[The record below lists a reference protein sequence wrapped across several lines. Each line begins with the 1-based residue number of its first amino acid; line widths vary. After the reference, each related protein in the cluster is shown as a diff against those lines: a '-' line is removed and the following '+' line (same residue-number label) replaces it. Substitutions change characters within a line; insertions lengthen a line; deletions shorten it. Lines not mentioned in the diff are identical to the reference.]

1 MGSPRRE
8 EDPTGLL
15 TVTPIPPETR
25 KEYRYMAKLTTAS
38 LKDLNRVELMEKA
51 KDLGLKGYQKLR
63 KDDMIALIMEHAD
76 ESAPEEAVAV
86 EETEVAA
93 ESEPEP
99 EEPRSRSQRR
109 TRRHQE
115 ESGVAVLEAPEVE
128 SETAESESPA
138 DGDGEADGEGRRPRR
153 RRRGRDRHR
162 GEVESPEVEST
173 DEVESEG
180 ERDEEGEETEAESE
194 AEGERRRRRRR
205 RGRDRD
211 RTERAPRSDEEEA
224 SDDES
229 DEDDDQDFEREPERP
244 RRAPRGLLYASGVLE
259 LLPEGYGFLRGRT
272 YLPSHSDI
280 YVSVTQ
286 VRRFGLRMGDM
297 VLGEVRPPKS
307 GEKYFGLLKVAT
319 VNGTDPE
326 IARRRPNFDQLT
338 PIFPEERYTLESD
351 RVNDYSRRIID
362 LFSPIGKGQRGLLVA
377 PPKAGKTILLKK
389 IANGIIENYPEVTLM
404 ALLID
409 ERPEEVTDME
419 RSIEGEVIASTF
431 DESPDHHAH
440 VSELAL
446 AKAMRMVEMG
456 KDVVILL
463 DSLTR
468 MGRAYNNITP
478 PSGRTLSGG
487 LDTAALRTPKRFFG
501 AARNIENGGS
511 LTIIATA
518 LVETGSK
525 MDEVIFEEFK
535 GTGNMELDLSRRLA
549 EKRVY
554 PAIDIKKSGT
564 RREDKLL
571 TEEEM
576 HKIILMRRALSL
588 LAENQEPTE
597 AVLERMRRTKN
608 NQEFLATLGKD
619 TPSSGR

>member
-1 MGSPRRE
+1 
-8 EDPTGLL
+8 
-15 TVTPIPPETR
+15 
-25 KEYRYMAKLTTAS
+25 MAKVTTAS

-51 KDLGLKGYQKLR
+51 KDMGLKGFQKLR
-63 KDDMIALIMEHAD
+63 KDDMIALIMEHVDEAGDD
-76 ESAPEEAVAV
+76 ESAEEAAPAEEAVVEVEEEAAEVVAEAPRSRSSRRSRRESSESAV
-86 EETEVAA
+86 AVVEAPPEEETEVAEEAA
-93 ESEPEP
+93 EE
-99 EEPRSRSQRR
+99 
-109 TRRHQE
+109 
-115 ESGVAVLEAPEVE
+115 
-128 SETAESESPA
+128 
-138 DGDGEADGEGRRPRR
+138 GEAEEGSRRPRR
-153 RRRGRDRHR
+153 RRRGRDRQR
-162 GEVESPEVEST
+162 REVEETAEVET
-173 DEVESEG
+173 EEAEVEAEA
-180 ERDEEGEETEAESE
+180 ETEEEGESEEAEGD
-194 AEGERRRRRRR
+194 GERRRRRRR

-211 RTERAPRSDEEEA
+211 RGERPERVERSETADEDEESE
-224 SDDES
+224 SES
-229 DEDDDQDFEREPERP
+229 DEDAEDDEDGYTERERGG
-244 RRAPRGLLYASGVLE
+244 RRQAPPKGILYASGVLE

-280 YVSVTQ
+280 YVSVSQ

-326 IARRRPNFDQLT
+326 VARRRPNFDQLT
-338 PIFPEERYTLESD
+338 PIFPEERYTLESE
-351 RVNDYSRRIID
+351 RSNDYSRRIID

-419 RSIEGEVIASTF
+419 RSIDGEVVASTF
-431 DESPDHHAH
+431 DESPEHHAH
-440 VSELAL
+440 VSELVL
-446 AKAMRMVEMG
+446 AKAMRQVEMG

-501 AARNIENGGS
+501 AARNIERGGS

-571 TEEEM
+571 TEEEL

-588 LAENQEPTE
+588 LGENQEPTE
-597 AVLERMRRTKN
+597 AVLERMKRTKTN
-608 NQEFLATLGKD
+608 AEFLMTLGKD
-619 TPSSGR
+619 TPAGGR

>member
-1 MGSPRRE
+1 
-8 EDPTGLL
+8 
-15 TVTPIPPETR
+15 
-25 KEYRYMAKLTTAS
+25 MAKLTTAS

-51 KDLGLKGYQKLR
+51 KELGLKGFQKLR
-63 KDDMIALIMEHAD
+63 KDDMIALIMEHASD
-76 ESAPEEAVAV
+76 AEDAPAPKKSASSSSTAKKVTATKSADKDQEDDAQEQRPSRSKRRSRQGTSDSSVAVA
-86 EETEVAA
+86 
-93 ESEPEP
+93 
-99 EEPRSRSQRR
+99 
-109 TRRHQE
+109 
-115 ESGVAVLEAPEVE
+115 EAPESDAVETSDSSDRSDNDDSADDESRGRPRRRSRRRDRGDRERPRRDAEENTEADKDTDNDSDSDSDSETE
-128 SETAESESPA
+128 SEESES
-138 DGDGEADGEGRRPRR
+138 DSRNRSRR
-153 RRRGRDRHR
+153 RRRG
-162 GEVESPEVEST
+162 G
-173 DEVESEG
+173 
-180 ERDEEGEETEAESE
+180 
-194 AEGERRRRRRR
+194 
-205 RGRDRD
+205 GRDR
-211 RTERAPRSDEEEA
+211 ERPRQESDDDSNSSDED
-224 SDDES
+224 SDSDSDS
-229 DEDDDQDFEREPERP
+229 DEDDDSGSSRGRSRGEK
-244 RRAPRGLLYASGVLE
+244 RGLLYASGVLE
-259 LLPEGYGFLRGRT
+259 LLPEGYGFLRGRR

-280 YVSVTQ
+280 YVSVSQ

-297 VLGEVRPPKS
+297 VLGEVRAPKS

-326 IARRRPNFDQLT
+326 SARRRPNFDQLT

-351 RVNDYSRRIID
+351 TVNDYSRRIID

-389 IANGIIENYPEVTLM
+389 IANGIAENYPEVTLM

-419 RSIEGEVIASTF
+419 RSIDGEVIASTF
-431 DESPDHHAH
+431 DESPEHHAH
-440 VSELAL
+440 VSELVL

-456 KDVVILL
+456 QDVVILL

-518 LVETGSK
+518 LIDTGSK

-571 TEEEM
+571 TEEELQ
-576 HKIILMRRALSL
+576 KIILMRRALSL
-588 LAENQEPTE
+588 LGDNQEPTE
-597 AVLERMRRTKN
+597 AVLERMRRAKTN
-608 NQEFLATLGKD
+608 AEFLMTLGKD
-619 TPSSGR
+619 TPTSSR

>member
-1 MGSPRRE
+1 MKTI
-8 EDPTGLL
+8 D
-15 TVTPIPPETR
+15 
-25 KEYRYMAKLTTAS
+25 
-38 LKDLNRVELMEKA
+38 LMEKA
-51 KDLGLKGYQKLR
+51 KDMGLKGFQKLR
-63 KDDMIALIMEHAD
+63 KDDMIALIMEHVD
-76 ESAPEEAVAV
+76 EVEEVQAPVAVPAV
-86 EETEVAA
+86 EEESSAPAA
-93 ESEPEP
+93 R
-99 EEPRSRSQRR
+99 RSRSQRR
-109 TRRHQE
+109 TIREGADDSAVALVEAPAEETTDAESDPETSESSDGDSEQ
-115 ESGVAVLEAPEVE
+115 ESG
-128 SETAESESPA
+128 
-138 DGDGEADGEGRRPRR
+138 G
-153 RRRGRDRHR
+153 
-162 GEVESPEVEST
+162 
-173 DEVESEG
+173 
-180 ERDEEGEETEAESE
+180 
-194 AEGERRRRRRR
+194 RRRRRR

-211 RTERAPRSDEEEA
+211 RDRDPERSRQESEDAEDEGDRDAGEAESEDEDESEREAGREGGRRRRRRRGRDRDREREGEREGERQERPAEEDEETEEEA
-224 SDDES
+224 EE
-229 DEDDDQDFEREPERP
+229 DEDGYGERDRDRQRRP
-244 RRAPRGLLYASGVLE
+244 VPRGLLYASGVLE

-297 VLGEVRPPKS
+297 VLGEVRAPKP

-326 IARRRPNFDQLT
+326 IARRRPNYDQLT
-338 PIFPEERYTLESD
+338 PIFPEERYTLESE
-351 RVNDYSRRIID
+351 RTNDYSRRIID

-389 IANGIIENYPEVTLM
+389 IANGIAENYPEVTLM

-431 DESPDHHAH
+431 DESPEHHAH

-554 PAIDIKKSGT
+554 PSIDIKKSGT

-571 TEEEM
+571 TEEEYQ
-576 HKIILMRRALSL
+576 KIVLMRRALSL

-597 AVLERMRRTKN
+597 AVLERMRRTRTN
-608 NQEFLATLGKD
+608 AEFLMTLGKD
-619 TPSSGR
+619 TPASSR

>member
-1 MGSPRRE
+1 
-8 EDPTGLL
+8 
-15 TVTPIPPETR
+15 
-25 KEYRYMAKLTTAS
+25 MANLTTAT
-38 LKDLNRVELMEKA
+38 LKDLSRVELMEKA
-51 KDLGLKGYQKLR
+51 KDMGLKGFQKLR
-63 KDDMIALIMEHAD
+63 KDDMIALIMEHVD
-76 ESAPEEAVAV
+76 ESSDITIEV
-86 EETEVAA
+86 EQEAA
-93 ESEPEP
+93 EPEQAP
-99 EEPRSRSQRR
+99 VETRAEGRSRSQRR
-109 TRRHQE
+109 SRRE
-115 ESGVAVLEAPEVE
+115 ASEASAVALVEAPEAEQVAETE
-128 SETAESESPA
+128 SEE
-138 DGDGEADGEGRRPRR
+138 
-153 RRRGRDRHR
+153 
-162 GEVESPEVEST
+162 
-173 DEVESEG
+173 
-180 ERDEEGEETEAESE
+180 EAE
-194 AEGERRRRRRR
+194 AEPEQEGRRRRRR

-211 RTERAPRSDEEEA
+211 RGEREVEPQREAPGEDEEEESEVEATEDGEDEESEGGREGGRRRRRRRGRDRDRGEREERPARAEEDEESDEEG
-224 SDDES
+224 
-229 DEDDDQDFEREPERP
+229 DEDEDGYGERDRDRERSRP
-244 RRAPRGLLYASGVLE
+244 RPRGLLYASGVLE

-280 YVSVTQ
+280 YVSVSQ

-297 VLGEVRPPKS
+297 VLGEVRSPKP

-351 RVNDYSRRIID
+351 KTNDYSRRIID

-389 IANGIIENYPEVTLM
+389 IANGIAENYPDVTLM

-419 RSIEGEVIASTF
+419 RSIDGEVIASTF
-431 DESPDHHAH
+431 DESPEHHAH

-487 LDTAALRTPKRFFG
+487 LDTAALRIPKRFFG

-571 TEEEM
+571 TEEEYQ
-576 HKIILMRRALSL
+576 KIVLMRRALSL
-588 LAENQEPTE
+588 LGENQEPTE
-597 AVLERMRRTKN
+597 AVLERMRRTRTN
-608 NQEFLATLGKD
+608 AEFLMTLGKD
-619 TPSSGR
+619 SPASGR

>member
-1 MGSPRRE
+1 
-8 EDPTGLL
+8 
-15 TVTPIPPETR
+15 
-25 KEYRYMAKLTTAS
+25 MANTTTAA
-38 LKDLNRVELMEKA
+38 LKDLSRVELMEKA
-51 KDLGLKGYQKLR
+51 KDMGLKGFQKLR
-63 KDDMIALIMEHAD
+63 KDDMIALIMEHASDTD
-76 ESAPEEAVAV
+76 EAPAEVVEAEV
-86 EETEVAA
+86 EESQVEVEQVAA
-93 ESEPEP
+93 EGR
-99 EEPRSRSQRR
+99 RSRSQRR
-109 TRRHQE
+109 SRNSRE
-115 ESGVAVLEAPEVE
+115 ESSSVAVVEAPEEEEAETE
-128 SETAESESPA
+128 SEEAAEGQDGDRESE
-138 DGDGEADGEGRRPRR
+138 GGEGRRRRR
-153 RRRGRDRHR
+153 RRRGRDRER
-162 GEVESPEVEST
+162 SPRE
-173 DEVESEG
+173 DN
-180 ERDEEGEETEAESE
+180 EAESE
-194 AEGERRRRRRR
+194 DEIEADEPEVAEDSDAESEDEEEGEGRRRRRRR

-211 RTERAPRSDEEEA
+211 RGEREERYERPARSEDEE
-224 SDDES
+224 SDGEEDEEDEES
-229 DEDDDQDFEREPERP
+229 DSERGGG
-244 RRAPRGLLYASGVLE
+244 RRVEQRRELLYASGVLE
-259 LLPEGYGFLRGRT
+259 LLPEGYGFLRGRS

-280 YVSVTQ
+280 YVSVSQ
-286 VRRFGLRMGDM
+286 VRRFALRMGDM
-297 VLGEVRPPKS
+297 VLGQVRSPKP

-326 IARRRPNFDQLT
+326 IARRRPHFESLT
-338 PIFPEERYTLESD
+338 PIFPEERYTLESE
-351 RVNDYSRRIID
+351 RTNDYSRRIID

-389 IANGIIENYPEVTLM
+389 IAAGIAENYPEVTLM

-419 RSIEGEVIASTF
+419 RSIDGEVIASTF
-431 DESPDHHAH
+431 DESPEHHAH

-446 AKAMRMVEMG
+446 AKAMRLVEMG

-554 PAIDIKKSGT
+554 PSIDIKKSGT

-571 TEEEM
+571 TEEEYQ
-576 HKIILMRRALSL
+576 KIVLMRRALSL
-588 LAENQEPTE
+588 LGENQEPTE
-597 AVLERMRRTKN
+597 AVLERMRRAKTN
-608 NQEFLATLGKD
+608 AEFLMTLGKD
-619 TPSSGR
+619 SPAPGR

>member
-1 MGSPRRE
+1 
-8 EDPTGLL
+8 
-15 TVTPIPPETR
+15 
-25 KEYRYMAKLTTAS
+25 MAKLTTAS

-51 KDLGLKGYQKLR
+51 KEMGLKGYQKLR
-63 KDDMIALIMEHAD
+63 KDDMIALIMEHSAETD
-76 ESAPEEAVAV
+76 EAPTVAEAEKVEAPAEEAV
-86 EETEVAA
+86 
-93 ESEPEP
+93 SEGR
-99 EEPRSRSQRR
+99 RSRSQRR
-109 TRRHQE
+109 TRQAE
-115 ESGVAVLEAPEVE
+115 EDSSVAVVEAPEQE
-128 SETAESESPA
+128 ETDSEQADEAGDSAESE
-138 DGDGEADGEGRRPRR
+138 GGEG
-153 RRRGRDRHR
+153 
-162 GEVESPEVEST
+162 
-173 DEVESEG
+173 
-180 ERDEEGEETEAESE
+180 
-194 AEGERRRRRRR
+194 RRRRRRR

-211 RTERAPRSDEEEA
+211 RAPREEGDSEGDDDASEHESNEDAEA
-224 SDDES
+224 DSESESES
-229 DEDDDQDFEREPERP
+229 DEDDEEGDGRRRRRRRRGRDRGERDDRPARSEDDESDSDDDDDDEESDSDRGESRRRVEP
-244 RRAPRGLLYASGVLE
+244 RRELLYASGVLE

-280 YVSVTQ
+280 YVSVSQ

-297 VLGEVRPPKS
+297 VLGQVRAPKP

-319 VNGTDPE
+319 VNGVDPE
-326 IARRRPNFDQLT
+326 VARRRPHFESLT

-351 RVNDYSRRIID
+351 RTNDYSRRIID

-389 IANGIIENYPEVTLM
+389 IAAGIAENYPEVTLM

-431 DESPDHHAH
+431 DESPEHHAH

-446 AKAMRMVEMG
+446 AKAMRLVEMG

-554 PAIDIKKSGT
+554 PSIDIKKSGT

-571 TEEEM
+571 TEEEYQ
-576 HKIILMRRALSL
+576 KIVLMRRALSL
-588 LAENQEPTE
+588 LGENQEPTE
-597 AVLERMRRTKN
+597 AVLERMRRAKTN
-608 NQEFLATLGKD
+608 AEFLMTLGKD
-619 TPSSGR
+619 SPAPGR

>member
-1 MGSPRRE
+1 
-8 EDPTGLL
+8 
-15 TVTPIPPETR
+15 
-25 KEYRYMAKLTTAS
+25 MAKLTTAS
-38 LKDLNRVELMEKA
+38 LKDLSRVELMEKA
-51 KDLGLKGYQKLR
+51 KDMGLKGFQKLR
-63 KDDMIALIMEHAD
+63 KDDMIALIMEHVD
-76 ESAPEEAVAV
+76 EANEPEMAEKPAVKSSAAKEEA
-86 EETEVAA
+86 AA
-93 ESEPEP
+93 
-99 EEPRSRSQRR
+99 EPRSRSQRR
-109 TRRHQE
+109 SRRE
-115 ESGVAVLEAPEVE
+115 NDASAVAVVETVEEEAVESDSEIAEVE
-128 SETAESESPA
+128 TE
-138 DGDGEADGEGRRPRR
+138 GDGEREG
-153 RRRGRDRHR
+153 G
-162 GEVESPEVEST
+162 
-173 DEVESEG
+173 
-180 ERDEEGEETEAESE
+180 
-194 AEGERRRRRRR
+194 RRRRRR

-211 RTERAPRSDEEEA
+211 RERPRQEADEEEDSEGESAEEPESDNEDDGESDGEREGSRRRRRRRGRDRDRGDRSERVERSARGEDDEESDEE
-224 SDDES
+224 SD
-229 DEDDDQDFEREPERP
+229 DEDDDDGYSERERDRGGNSRRP
-244 RRAPRGLLYASGVLE
+244 AAPRSLLYASGILE

-280 YVSVTQ
+280 YVSVSQ

-297 VLGEVRPPKS
+297 VLGEVRSPKP

-338 PIFPEERYTLESD
+338 PIFPEERYTLESEKT
-351 RVNDYSRRIID
+351 NDYSRRIID

-389 IANGIIENYPEVTLM
+389 IANGIAENYPEVTLM

-419 RSIEGEVIASTF
+419 RSIDGEVIASTF
-431 DESPDHHAH
+431 DESPEHHAH

-446 AKAMRMVEMG
+446 AKAMRQVEMG

-501 AARNIENGGS
+501 AARNIERGGS

-571 TEEEM
+571 TEEEYQ
-576 HKIILMRRALSL
+576 KIVLMRRALSL
-588 LAENQEPTE
+588 LGENQEPTE
-597 AVLERMRRTKN
+597 AVLERMRRTRTN
-608 NQEFLATLGKD
+608 AEFLMTLGKD
-619 TPSSGR
+619 TPASGR

>member
-1 MGSPRRE
+1 MANTTL
-8 EDPTGLL
+8 ED
-15 TVTPIPPETR
+15 
-25 KEYRYMAKLTTAS
+25 
-38 LKDLNRVELMEKA
+38 LKSCSRVELMEKA
-51 KDLGLKGYQKLR
+51 KQLGLKGFQKLR
-63 KDDMIALIMEHAD
+63 KDDIIELIKEHQGGSEEVSAPATVQ
-76 ESAPEEAVAV
+76 ESAEGDPDTTEDEERP
-86 EETEVAA
+86 
-93 ESEPEP
+93 S
-99 EEPRSRSQRR
+99 RSRRR
-109 TRRHQE
+109 SGRKGRSDSGSAPSSDE
-115 ESGVAVLEAPEVE
+115 ESSG
-128 SETAESESPA
+128 
-138 DGDGEADGEGRRPRR
+138 G
-153 RRRGRDRHR
+153 
-162 GEVESPEVEST
+162 
-173 DEVESEG
+173 
-180 ERDEEGEETEAESE
+180 EAESE
-194 AEGERRRRRRR
+194 EESSEDSDSDSDEGRSRRRRARRSR
-205 RGRDRD
+205 RDR
-211 RTERAPRSDEEEA
+211 EEQEPVESSESEDDA

-229 DEDDDQDFEREPERP
+229 DEDSDSDSDNDSDNDTEERGRSRRRSRRRGRDRGRERSEDDESDQDSDDDDDDDSDDERSS
-244 RRAPRGLLYASGVLE
+244 APREKKGLLYASGVLE
-259 LLPEGYGFLRGRT
+259 ILPEGYGFLRGRR

-280 YVSVTQ
+280 YVSVSQ

-297 VLGEVRPPKS
+297 VLGQVRPPKS
-307 GEKYFGLLKVAT
+307 GEKYYGLLKVAT

-326 IARRRPNFDQLT
+326 SARKRPHFDQLT
-338 PIFPEERYTLESD
+338 PIFPEERYTLESEKT
-351 RVNDYSRRIID
+351 NDHSRRIID
-362 LFSPIGKGQRGLLVA
+362 LFAPIGKGQRGLLVA

-389 IANGIIENYPEVTLM
+389 IANGITENYPEVTLM

-431 DESPDHHAH
+431 DESPEHHAH
-440 VSELAL
+440 VSELVL

-549 EKRVY
+549 EKRVF

-571 TEEEM
+571 TEEELQ
-576 HKIILMRRALSL
+576 KIILMRRALSL
-588 LAENQEPTE
+588 LGDNQEPTE
-597 AVLERMRRTKN
+597 AVLERMRRAKTN
-608 NQEFLATLGKD
+608 AEFLMTLGKD
-619 TPSSGR
+619 TPTVSR

>member
-1 MGSPRRE
+1 
-8 EDPTGLL
+8 
-15 TVTPIPPETR
+15 
-25 KEYRYMAKLTTAS
+25 MAKLTTAS

-51 KDLGLKGYQKLR
+51 KDMGLKGFQKLR
-63 KDDMIALIMEHAD
+63 KDDMIALIMEH
-76 ESAPEEAVAV
+76 SAETEEEPAAPTQAAEPEAVQ
-86 EETEVAA
+86 EKA
-93 ESEPEP
+93 ESTGR
-99 EEPRSRSQRR
+99 RSRSQRR
-109 TRRHQE
+109 SVAAQE
-115 ESGVAVLEAPEVE
+115 ESSSVAVVE
-128 SETAESESPA
+128 ISEEE
-138 DGDGEADGEGRRPRR
+138 
-153 RRRGRDRHR
+153 
-162 GEVESPEVEST
+162 
-173 DEVESEG
+173 DEVEAEGDSAEADRDSEG
-180 ERDEEGEETEAESE
+180 GEG
-194 AEGERRRRRRR
+194 RRRRRRR

-211 RTERAPRSDEEEA
+211 RDRAPREENESEGDEEAEEVEVAEDADSDGEVESEDDEDSEGRRRRSRRRRGRDRGEREDRPERSERPERTERPERAARDEDEDGDEEDDDYEA
-224 SDDES
+224 SDRGES
-229 DEDDDQDFEREPERP
+229 RKREEQ
-244 RRAPRGLLYASGVLE
+244 RRELLYASGVLE
-259 LLPEGYGFLRGRT
+259 LLPEGYGFLRGRS

-280 YVSVTQ
+280 YVSVSQ

-297 VLGEVRPPKS
+297 VLGQVRSPKP

-326 IARRRPNFDQLT
+326 VARRRPHFESLT

-351 RVNDYSRRIID
+351 RTNDYSRRIID

-389 IANGIIENYPEVTLM
+389 IAAGIAENYPEVTLM

-419 RSIEGEVIASTF
+419 RSIDGEVIASTF

-446 AKAMRMVEMG
+446 AKAMRLVEMG

-549 EKRVY
+549 EKRVF
-554 PAIDIKKSGT
+554 PSIDIKKSGT

-571 TEEEM
+571 TEEEYQ
-576 HKIILMRRALSL
+576 KIVLMRRALTL
-588 LAENQEPTE
+588 LGENQEPTE
-597 AVLERMRRTKN
+597 AVLERMRRTKTN
-608 NQEFLATLGKD
+608 AEFLMTLGKD
-619 TPSSGR
+619 SPAGGR

>member
-1 MGSPRRE
+1 
-8 EDPTGLL
+8 
-15 TVTPIPPETR
+15 
-25 KEYRYMAKLTTAS
+25 MAKLTTAS
-38 LKDLNRVELMEKA
+38 LKDLSRVELMEKA
-51 KDLGLKGYQKLR
+51 KDMGLKGFQKLR
-63 KDDMIALIMEHAD
+63 KDDMIALIMEHASETD
-76 ESAPEEAVAV
+76 EAPAAAEVVEVEAEAEVEQVAV
-86 EETEVAA
+86 EGR
-93 ESEPEP
+93 
-99 EEPRSRSQRR
+99 RSRSQRR
-109 TRRHQE
+109 SRHANE
-115 ESGVAVLEAPEVE
+115 DSSVAVVEAPEE
-128 SETAESESPA
+128 E
-138 DGDGEADGEGRRPRR
+138 D
-153 RRRGRDRHR
+153 
-162 GEVESPEVEST
+162 
-173 DEVESEG
+173 SEG
-180 ERDEEGEETEAESE
+180 EEAADGGESE
-194 AEGERRRRRRR
+194 HDSEGGEGRRRRRRR

-211 RTERAPRSDEEEA
+211 RERSPREDNESEGDEEVEESEVAEEGDGEA
-224 SDDES
+224 DDDDEGDGDGRRRRRRRRGRDRERGEREEREERYERPSRSEDDES
-229 DEDDDQDFEREPERP
+229 DSEDEDEDEDAESERGGS
-244 RRAPRGLLYASGVLE
+244 RRRVEQRRELLYASGVLE
-259 LLPEGYGFLRGRT
+259 LLPEGYGFLRGRS

-280 YVSVTQ
+280 YVSVSQ

-297 VLGEVRPPKS
+297 VLGQVRSPKP

-326 IARRRPNFDQLT
+326 IARRRPHFESLT

-351 RVNDYSRRIID
+351 RTNDYSRRIID

-389 IANGIIENYPEVTLM
+389 IAAGIAENYPEVTLM

-419 RSIEGEVIASTF
+419 RSIDGEVIASTF
-431 DESPDHHAH
+431 DESPEHHAH

-446 AKAMRMVEMG
+446 AKAMRLVEMG

-554 PAIDIKKSGT
+554 PSIDIKKSGT

-571 TEEEM
+571 TEEEYQ
-576 HKIILMRRALSL
+576 KIVLMRRALSL
-588 LAENQEPTE
+588 LGENQEPTE
-597 AVLERMRRTKN
+597 AVLERMRRAKTN
-608 NQEFLATLGKD
+608 AEFLMSLGKD
-619 TPSSGR
+619 SPAPGR

>member
-1 MGSPRRE
+1 
-8 EDPTGLL
+8 
-15 TVTPIPPETR
+15 
-25 KEYRYMAKLTTAS
+25 MANTTTAA
-38 LKDLNRVELMEKA
+38 LKDLSRVELMEKA
-51 KDLGLKGYQKLR
+51 KDMGLKGFQKLR
-63 KDDMIALIMEHAD
+63 KDDMIALIMEHASDTD
-76 ESAPEEAVAV
+76 EAPAEVVEAEV
-86 EETEVAA
+86 EESQVEVEQVAA
-93 ESEPEP
+93 EGR
-99 EEPRSRSQRR
+99 RSRSQRR
-109 TRRHQE
+109 SRNSRE
-115 ESGVAVLEAPEVE
+115 ESSSVAVVEAPEEEEAETE
-128 SETAESESPA
+128 SEEAAEGQDGDRESE
-138 DGDGEADGEGRRPRR
+138 GGEGRRRRR
-153 RRRGRDRHR
+153 RRRGRDRER
-162 GEVESPEVEST
+162 SPRE
-173 DEVESEG
+173 DN
-180 ERDEEGEETEAESE
+180 EAESE
-194 AEGERRRRRRR
+194 DEIEADEPEVAEDSDAESEDEEEGEGRRRRRRR

-211 RTERAPRSDEEEA
+211 RGEREERYERPAHSEDEE
-224 SDDES
+224 SDGEEDEEDEES
-229 DEDDDQDFEREPERP
+229 DSERGGG
-244 RRAPRGLLYASGVLE
+244 RRVEQRRELLYASGVLE
-259 LLPEGYGFLRGRT
+259 LLPEGYGFLRGRS

-280 YVSVTQ
+280 YVSVSQ
-286 VRRFGLRMGDM
+286 VRRFALRMGDM
-297 VLGEVRPPKS
+297 VLGQVRSPKP

-326 IARRRPNFDQLT
+326 IARRRPHFESLT
-338 PIFPEERYTLESD
+338 PIFPEERYTLESE
-351 RVNDYSRRIID
+351 RTNDYSRRIID

-389 IANGIIENYPEVTLM
+389 IAAGIAENYPEVTLM

-419 RSIEGEVIASTF
+419 RSIDGEVIASTF

-446 AKAMRMVEMG
+446 AKAMRLVEMG

-554 PAIDIKKSGT
+554 PSIDIKKSGT

-571 TEEEM
+571 TEEEYQ
-576 HKIILMRRALSL
+576 KIVLMRRALSL
-588 LAENQEPTE
+588 LGENQEPTE
-597 AVLERMRRTKN
+597 AVLERMRRAKTN
-608 NQEFLATLGKD
+608 AEFLMTLGKD
-619 TPSSGR
+619 SPAPGR

>member
-1 MGSPRRE
+1 
-8 EDPTGLL
+8 
-15 TVTPIPPETR
+15 
-25 KEYRYMAKLTTAS
+25 MANTTTAA
-38 LKDLNRVELMEKA
+38 LKDLSRVELMEKA
-51 KDLGLKGYQKLR
+51 KDMGLKGFQKLR
-63 KDDMIALIMEHAD
+63 KDDMIALIMEHASD
-76 ESAPEEAVAV
+76 TEEAPAEVAEAEVEV
-86 EETEVAA
+86 EESQVEVEQVAA
-93 ESEPEP
+93 EGR
-99 EEPRSRSQRR
+99 RSRSQRR
-109 TRRHQE
+109 SRNSRE
-115 ESGVAVLEAPEVE
+115 ESSSVAVVEAPEEEEAETE
-128 SETAESESPA
+128 SEEAAEGQDGDRESE
-138 DGDGEADGEGRRPRR
+138 GGEGRRRRR
-153 RRRGRDRHR
+153 RRRGRDRER
-162 GEVESPEVEST
+162 SPRE
-173 DEVESEG
+173 DN
-180 ERDEEGEETEAESE
+180 EAESE
-194 AEGERRRRRRR
+194 DEIEADEPEVAEDSDAESEDEEEGEGRRRRRRR

-211 RTERAPRSDEEEA
+211 RGEREERYERPAHSEDEE
-224 SDDES
+224 SDGEEDEEDEES
-229 DEDDDQDFEREPERP
+229 DSERGGG
-244 RRAPRGLLYASGVLE
+244 RRVEQRRELLYASGVLE
-259 LLPEGYGFLRGRT
+259 LLPEGYGFLRGRS

-280 YVSVTQ
+280 YVSVSQ
-286 VRRFGLRMGDM
+286 VRRFALRMGDM
-297 VLGEVRPPKS
+297 VLGQVRSPKP

-326 IARRRPNFDQLT
+326 IARRRPHFESLT
-338 PIFPEERYTLESD
+338 PIFPEERYTLESE
-351 RVNDYSRRIID
+351 RTNDYSRRIID

-389 IANGIIENYPEVTLM
+389 IAAGIAENYPEVTLM

-419 RSIEGEVIASTF
+419 RSIDGEVIASTF

-446 AKAMRMVEMG
+446 AKAMRLVEMG

-554 PAIDIKKSGT
+554 PSIDIKKSGT

-571 TEEEM
+571 TEEEYQ
-576 HKIILMRRALSL
+576 KIVLMRRALSL
-588 LAENQEPTE
+588 LGENQEPTE
-597 AVLERMRRTKN
+597 AVLERMRRAKTN
-608 NQEFLATLGKD
+608 AEFLMTLGKD
-619 TPSSGR
+619 SPAPGR